1 MNTIPSARTAGI
13 DETKVDVAIANRILA
28 ETAWP
33 PEFERFSDTP
43 VLACRPT
50 RRSSW

>member
-1 MNTIPSARTAGI
+1 MNTIPTAQTAGM
-13 DETKVDVAIANRILA
+13 DEAKVDVAIANRILA
-28 ETAWP
+28 ETGLAAGVRA
-33 PEFERFSDTP
+33 FLGHP